1 MPAQP
6 TSTPARLPRV
16 SSFAAIDWRRIPL
29 STWVVAAFVTLFLVL
44 SIVGSGFGGL
54 LVGLGFVALL
64 TGAYTAV
71 TRRRSWALLPSSRKV
86 GTAVVATGL
95 VVMMIGGATSGSTRE
110 RTTPVEAATKI
121 SSATPTASGTPTP
134 TATPNPF
141 AEPADPVAVKTPADG
156 PSVVIADNTVTA
168 HSAND
173 LLATLPVKGKAAKT
187 GYSRTSQFGEAWLD
201 VDHNGCDTRNDVLAR
216 DLTASTKS
224 GACTVTAGSLV
235 DPYTGDKLSFVRGN
249 TTSTEVQIDHVVALI
264 DVWQTGGKQLT
275 TAQRV
280 SLANDPINLMAVSA
294 EANSAKSAGDA
305 ATWLPKNKV
314 IRCEYVARQISVKV
328 TYGLW
333 ITQPEHDAM
342 QKVLAGC
349 ASQPSFTSTFA
360 PAPVAAPAPEPA
372 PVPAPAPAPAPEPAP
387 APAPEPAAPAEPEP
401 EPAPAPAP
409 EPEAPSAYYAN
420 CAAVRAAGAAPIYA
434 GQPGYS
440 SKLDRDGDGVACE

>member
-1 MPAQP
+1 MNDAKQAPPGWYQDSSNAAQMRWWDGQRWTEFVAPAQTPLTQPVATPAQPVAAPTQPVATPAQPVAAPMPAQP

-134 TATPNPF
+134 TATPNLF
-141 AEPADPVAVKTPADG
+141 AELTDPVAVKTPADG

-224 GACTVTAGSLV
+224 GACTVTA
-235 DPYTGDKLSFVRGN
+235 
-249 TTSTEVQIDHVVALI
+249 
-264 DVWQTGGKQLT
+264 
-275 TAQRV
+275 
-280 SLANDPINLMAVSA
+280 
-294 EANSAKSAGDA
+294 
-305 ATWLPKNKV
+305 
-314 IRCEYVARQISVKV
+314 
-328 TYGLW
+328 
-333 ITQPEHDAM
+333 
-342 QKVLAGC
+342 
-349 ASQPSFTSTFA
+349 
-360 PAPVAAPAPEPA
+360 
-372 PVPAPAPAPAPEPAP
+372 
-387 APAPEPAAPAEPEP
+387 
-401 EPAPAPAP
+401 
-409 EPEAPSAYYAN
+409 
-420 CAAVRAAGAAPIYA
+420 
-434 GQPGYS
+434 
-440 SKLDRDGDGVACE
+440 